1 MDYDRNY
8 LDEDLDEEF
17 LDDTIVEEKD
27 FTVETMKVRQT
38 LRFRTFA
45 AAIASS
51 LFFVLRYFDPNLD
64 FNNVNAPI
72 FLVANLLVLLLAG
85 IIYFHDNSVKPIQY
99 KKENTYKGYKVFNS
113 TIDMVSV
120 VSYLSLVFTI
130 ANMFFVSLSPITGT
144 SMMPNFDDEDAVL
157 FSHMSSEYER
167 YDVIIVHQN
176 SESAPYLIKRIVGLP
191 GETVSIDNNR
201 MFINDVLLIEEY
213 IDSSVVKTYCTNQ
226 TIGTYIDDNH
236 CTFIVGANEYFV
248 LGDNRD
254 GGAASN
260 SGTSIDSRYF
270 GPVNTDSIYGKVI
283 FKFKDYN
290 LIK

>member
-1 MDYDRNY
+1 
-8 LDEDLDEEF
+8 
-17 LDDTIVEEKD
+17 
-27 FTVETMKVRQT
+27 
-38 LRFRTFA
+38 
-45 AAIASS
+45 
-51 LFFVLRYFDPNLD
+51 
-64 FNNVNAPI
+64 
-72 FLVANLLVLLLAG
+72 
-85 IIYFHDNSVKPIQY
+85 
-99 KKENTYKGYKVFNS
+99 
-113 TIDMVSV
+113 
-120 VSYLSLVFTI
+120 
-130 ANMFFVSLSPITGT
+130 MFFVSLSPITGT